1 MGHASGCAHPWPVTF
16 YAMIRSMPSRNGR
29 AKVARETLEILES
42 GQYETPSGQT
52 VDIASHLAR
61 AVKNTRLYAPHQ
73 FPEVFAIRDKKLGG
87 TSGLG
92 GMEVRV
98 INATTLAAA
107 RLLVEEH
114 AIKDALC
121 LNFASA
127 KNPGGGFLN
136 GSQAQEES
144 LARASGLYA
153 AINPQQ
159 AMYETN
165 RRYRS
170 CLYTDHQIYSPQVP
184 VFRDDDDRLLESPY
198 RVSMLTVP
206 AVNAGVIRE
215 QEPENIPRIQET
227 MLRRIEKLLSVA
239 VVHGHGTLVLGAWG
253 CGVFKNDPAQV
264 ARFFRYHLNENDS
277 FRNAFQT
284 VWFAVPD
291 DGKANSTHQIFRE
304 VFD

>member
-1 MGHASGCAHPWPVTF
+1 
-16 YAMIRSMPSRNGR
+16 MPSRKGR
-29 AKVARETLEILES
+29 AQVARETLEILES
-42 GQYETPSGQT
+42 GTYETPGGKT
-52 VDIASHLAR
+52 VDIVPHLAF
-61 AVKNTRLYAPHQ
+61 AVKNTRLYCPHQ
-73 FPEVFAIRDKKLGG
+73 FPEVYANRDAKLGG
-87 TSGLG
+87 ISGAG
-92 GMEVRV
+92 GIELKV
-98 INATTLAAA
+98 IDATTLAAS
-107 RLLVEEH
+107 RMLVEDGQVENV
-114 AIKDALC
+114 LC

-159 AMYETN
+159 TMYETN

-170 CLYTDHQIYSPQVP
+170 CLYTDHMIYSPRVP
-184 VFRDDDDRLLESPY
+184 VFRDDDDLLLEMPY

-206 AVNAGVIRE
+206 AVNAGVVRE
-215 QEPENIPRIQET
+215 QEPENVPRIQET
-227 MLRRIEKLLSVA
+227 MLRRMEKLLSVA

-264 ARFFRYHLNENDS
+264 ASWFHYHLFENDT
-277 FRNAFQT
+277 FRNAFET

-291 DGKANSTHQIFRE
+291 GGKSPTTLEIFRE
-304 VFD
+304 VFG